1 MRGCGTAANANLPKS
16 LLRKKGRWEL
26 CFDSSCEEKIAQVPQ
41 TSLHVVKR
49 SCCGAV
55 WDGHSGSIAQ
65 GGRDAIASP
74 DHLCGGVWT
83 ILDFQLL

>member
-1 MRGCGTAANANLPKS
+1 M
-16 LLRKKGRWEL
+16 
-26 CFDSSCEEKIAQVPQ
+26 FDSSCEEKIAQVPQ

-55 WDGHSGSIAQ
+55 WYGHSGSIAQ
-65 GGRDAIASP
+65 GGRDAIASQIISVV
-74 DHLCGGVWT
+74 GMG